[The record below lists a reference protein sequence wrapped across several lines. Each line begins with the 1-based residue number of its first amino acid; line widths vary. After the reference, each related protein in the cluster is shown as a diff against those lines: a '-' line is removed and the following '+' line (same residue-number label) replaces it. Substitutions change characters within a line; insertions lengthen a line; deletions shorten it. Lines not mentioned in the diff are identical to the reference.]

1 VYYHKVC
8 YVITVASTEVRRL
21 MTIKRLP
28 RLTDMTNKKMDPV
41 ALIRKEIE
49 SLESKVEQLRDRL
62 MADAHRAIDTAKA
75 QAEKAREKL
84 KAEQTRLGELQKRA
98 KAKMDSRIQKQMDR
112 AHSAVDGAKE
122 LELDAKAVMI
132 MAKNQL
138 AELKGDYQ
146 RAKALAKAAQDAAKN
161 FDSKSKAA
169 PKKAVV
175 KKVAPKKAV
184 VKKAPIKKAPAKKA
198 PVKKSTVSKAAPK
211 SS

>member
-1 VYYHKVC
+1 
-8 YVITVASTEVRRL
+8 
-21 MTIKRLP
+21 
-28 RLTDMTNKKMDPV
+28 MTNKKMDPV

-62 MADAHRAIDTAKA
+62 MADAHRAIDKAKA

-84 KAEQTRLGELQKRA
+84 KAEQAKLGDLQKKA
-98 KAKMDSRIQKQMDR
+98 KAKMDSRIQKQVDR

-161 FDSKSKAA
+161 FDSKTKAA
-169 PKKAVV
+169 PKKAAA
-175 KKVAPKKAV
+175 KKVAPKKATV
-184 VKKAPIKKAPAKKA
+184 KKAPAKKA
-198 PVKKSTVSKAAPK
+198 AAKKAPVKKAPAKKVAPK